1 MQKNVLIRKISLIS
15 KYKTPKSVKQA
26 IAMHRLSNISR
37 SKGNQKMKFGQLIEY
52 DIRNNTQN
60 VAEKLF
66 PDSFLINQN

>member
-1 MQKNVLIRKISLIS
+1 M
-15 KYKTPKSVKQA
+15 TPQSVKQT
-26 IAMHRLSNISR
+26 IAMHMLSEISI

>member
-15 KYKTPKSVKQA
+15 KYKTPQSVKQA
-26 IAMHRLSNISR
+26 IAMRRLSDISR

>member
-1 MQKNVLIRKISLIS
+1 MLKNVLIRKISLIS
-15 KYKTPKSVKQA
+15 KYKTPQSVKQT
-26 IAMHRLSNISR
+26 IAMHRLSDISR